1 MPWCIAVDCNSNTFK
16 SNRDKNV
23 SFYGLP
29 KDENLKKRWLQ
40 NIKRENLPKDK
51 KICHLHFEEHCFKRD
66 LKVYPWYLFKVRCV
80 RVGIY
85 AFGINYKMF
94 LFKQWL
100 QDSEFKVYLYHSFSF
115 AFLERTPW
123 VDTTA
128 LTEGRCCSYIVCS
141 Q

>member
-40 NIKRENLPKDK
+40 NIKRDADGISSCPFADFPKDK

-66 LKVYPWYLFKVRCV
+66 LKVY
-80 RVGIY
+80 
-85 AFGINYKMF
+85 
-94 LFKQWL
+94 
-100 QDSEFKVYLYHSFSF
+100 H
-115 AFLERTPW
+115 
-123 VDTTA
+123 
-128 LTEGRCCSYIVCS
+128 
-141 Q
+141 

>member
-1 MPWCIAVDCNSNTFK
+1 MPWCIAVDCNSNIFK

-66 LKVYPWYLFKVRCV
+66 LKVYPQYLFKVRCV

-94 LFKQWL
+94 LFKQ
-100 QDSEFKVYLYHSFSF
+100 
-115 AFLERTPW
+115 
-123 VDTTA
+123 
-128 LTEGRCCSYIVCS
+128 
-141 Q
+141 